1 MKFGDW
7 LRLFRRD
14 AADLEVERLLNA
26 PVVIAPI
33 DQQQPAR
40 WGRWMLLVGLG
51 GFLLWALFVP
61 LSQGVPAP
69 GVIKVEGN
77 RKTIQHLR
85 GGIVDEILVK
95 EGERVAKDQALLRLS
110 PTQFS
115 TQMNIVESQLVTVS
129 AVESRLLAERDGL
142 SSIRFAGFLN
152 ERRDQ
157 LSVQEAMQAQKE
169 LFSARRTSLYGEERI
184 GQEVIAG
191 LEAQISGLA
200 SQLASKDRQLEL
212 YNRELASLRPL
223 FEQGF
228 VPRNRMFELERAVA
242 YLEGGRGDD
251 AANMARAQRQI
262 AEVRLKILQSKEAFK
277 KDVETQLTEIQA
289 RAADLRER
297 MVAASDDLDRV
308 VLKAPV
314 AGVVVDLAIHTVGG
328 VVQPGQ
334 KLMDIVPE
342 GEGLVI
348 EVRIPPHL
356 IDNVR
361 TGLEADVHFSAL
373 DRTLVPTLPGTLTYV
388 SADRMTDPRTEIAYY
403 VARVAIDPVELA
415 RLGSEKIQPG
425 MPADVVIKMN
435 QHSMLAYLF
444 QPLLKRM
451 RFAMTER

>member
-1 MKFGDW
+1 MKLGEW
-7 LRLFRRD
+7 LHLLKRD
-14 AADLEVERLLNA
+14 APDVEVERLLNA
-26 PVVIAPI
+26 PVIYAPT

-40 WGRWMLLVGLG
+40 WGKRVLWIGLG
-51 GFLLWALFVP
+51 LFLLWGLFVP

-85 GGIVDEILVK
+85 GGIVEEILVK
-95 EGERVAKDQALLRLS
+95 EGERVAKDQPLLKLN

-115 TQMNIVESQLVTVS
+115 AQMNIVESQLITVT
-129 AVESRLLAERDGL
+129 AVEARLLAERDGRGN
-142 SSIRFAGFLN
+142 INFPEFLAA
-152 ERRDQ
+152 RRDQ
-157 LSVQEAMQAQKE
+157 PAVQEAMQSQKE
-169 LFSARRTSLYGEERI
+169 LFNARRASLGGEERI
-184 GQEVIAG
+184 GQEVVAG
-191 LEAQISGLA
+191 LEAQISGLE

-242 YLEGGRGDD
+242 YLDGGRGDD
-251 AANMARAQRQI
+251 QANKARAQRQI
-262 AEVRLKILQSKEAFK
+262 AEARLKILQSREAFK
-277 KDVETQLTEIQA
+277 KDVENQLTDIQA
-289 RAADLRER
+289 KAADLRER

-314 AGVVVDLAIHTVGG
+314 AGVVVDLNIHTVGG

-342 GEGLVI
+342 GEGLIV
-348 EVRIPPHL
+348 EVHIPPHL

-361 TGLEADVHFSAL
+361 AGLEADIHFSAL
-373 DRTLVPTLPGTLTYV
+373 DRTLVPTVAGKLTYV
-388 SADRMTDPRTEIAYY
+388 SADGMTDARTGISYY
-403 VARVAIDPVELA
+403 VARVAVDPAELGK
-415 RLGSEKIQPG
+415 LGSEKIQPG
-425 MPADVVIKMN
+425 MPAEVVIKMS

-444 QPLLKRM
+444 QPLLKRL